1 MNLFPKISI
10 SVIFIFFSLSSLA
23 FAQPVREPG
32 DYILILN
39 KSGNTAWQLD
49 AETGS
54 KVAEYATG
62 TAPHEVAISP
72 DQQLAAITNYGGRN
86 AGNTLTVINLVERR
100 VAGTIDLGSYRR
112 PHGIQWFDDG
122 QRVIVSVEAQQ
133 AVAIVNVET
142 GTVESTIKTGQD
154 VSHMVELGR
163 GEQRVFVSNI
173 GSGSVSVLNLQE
185 PTLVKNIPTG
195 EGAEGIT
202 LANRGDEVWVT
213 NRAANSISVIDTES
227 LEVTDELESSDFPIR
242 AEVSPDNRFVAVSN
256 ARSSDISVFDPVSKK
271 KIVTVST
278 RTEGSDNGVPI
289 GMTFSSDSSTLYVA
303 NSEADR
309 VVVIDTK
316 QWKVTG
322 TFKTGETPDGI
333 AYFSIK

>member
-1 MNLFPKISI
+1 MDLISKISI
-10 SVIFIFFSLSSLA
+10 SFICVFFSIWTLA
-23 FAQPVREPG
+23 IAQPEYEPG
-32 DYILILN
+32 NYILILN
-39 KSGNTAWQLD
+39 KSGNTAWQLE

-62 TAPHEVAISP
+62 TAPHEVALSP
-72 DQQLAAITNYGGRN
+72 DQQFAAVTNYGGN
-86 AGNTLTVINLVERR
+86 SAGNTLTIINLVERR
-100 VAGTIDLGSYRR
+100 VAKTIDLGTYRR

-142 GTVESTIKTGQD
+142 GKVESAIKTGQN
-154 VSHMVELGR
+154 VSHMVELGS

-173 GSGSVSVLNLQE
+173 GSGSVSVLDLQSQS
-185 PTLVKNIPTG
+185 LIKNMPTG

-202 LANRGDEVWVT
+202 LANDGSEVWVT

-227 LEVTDELESSDFPIR
+227 LEVTAELESSDFPIR

-256 ARSSDISVFDPVSKK
+256 ARSGDISVFDPVSKK
-271 KIVTVST
+271 RITTVST
-278 RTEGSDNGVPI
+278 RTDGGDNGVPI
-289 GMTFSSDSSTLYVA
+289 GMIFSSDSSTLYVA

-309 VVVIDTK
+309 VAVIDTD

-322 TFKTGETPDGI
+322 TFETGETPDGI
-333 AYFSIK
+333 TYFTIE